1 MGNTLTF
8 KKEDDFEKALID
20 ELLRNNW
27 QEVLAYKDEKDLI
40 ENWKNIL
47 FENNNSIDRLDKY
60 PLTDT
65 EMDQILDQINNMK
78 SPCKLNGFINGKTIS
93 IKRDNPDDVM
103 HFGKEISLKIFDKYE
118 ISAGKSRYQI
128 VEQPR
133 FYRNSNIQ
141 KDRRGDLLLLING
154 MPLIHIEL
162 KASGV
167 NIGEAIDQI
176 NKYNQEGIFRGI
188 FSLIQIFVAMTP
200 EETIYFANNPDKNN
214 CFNSKFYFHW
224 ADVNNEPIND
234 WKTIAAQFL
243 SIPMA
248 HRLIGF
254 YTVAD
259 GGDNNL
265 KVLRSYQY
273 YAVNEIYKR
282 VSENKW
288 FSKNERGGYIWHTTG
303 SGKTMTSFKAAQLVA
318 DSKKADKVVFLMD
331 RIELGNQ
338 SLLEYRGF
346 AGECTEIQATENTDE
361 LITKLKSNDKK
372 DALIVTSIQKMN
384 LVKLESGIN
393 DEDIAIIRN
402 KRLVFIIDECHRST
416 FGEMLYTIKKTFPHA
431 LYFGFSGTP
440 IQEENKKDDSTTS
453 DIFGNELHRYP
464 ISDGIRD
471 KNVLGFN
478 IEYRHLFLDDDI
490 KNVLIKANCHVD
502 DPNDPSI
509 FKNPEKM
516 DKYYEIIR
524 GIGVYNESQLP
535 NSEFETIEIKKKI
548 IEDIYKSWICLSVNS
563 KFHAIL
569 ATNSIKEA
577 CDYYDLIQEY
587 NKNSNIKLQI
597 TCVFDDSDT
606 GSFGY
611 KKEEMM
617 IKMLEDY
624 KSMFNINF
632 TLSDWGRFKKDVALR
647 LAHKKPYENLS
658 KEKQLDLV
666 IVVDQMLTGFD
677 SKWVNTLYLDKVI
690 KNEMIVQA
698 FSRTNRLCDLDKPFG
713 NIRCYRR
720 PYLMEEN
727 VNQAFTI
734 YSGNKTSGVFVS
746 KLWNHLNDLNLKFK
760 EIKQIYLKN
769 DIKNFEKNPDSEE
782 DRQKITDLFNEFND
796 LIIAAKIQGYN
807 DDKAEQDTDHGT
819 VTMEFDK
826 EIYEILLQ
834 RYKELFVGTMGGS
847 SSKKIPFGLN
857 PSIAQS
863 TVSQIDFNYFN
874 TKFKKWYK
882 IYQIAKEGSE
892 VEKAL
897 AELKSSYL
905 KLSPEDQEIVDNII
919 LEIQTGKL
927 ILENEENLTDCIN
940 AKKQAKENDLIKKFC
955 NTFGYDEKLLRETLN
970 SHVTELNFNE
980 FGRRKKILNTLDFKK
995 AKEYFDK
1002 KDGVDTPTFKVTM
1015 KAEKLLDKFI
1025 LEGGCEF

>member
-8 KKEDDFEKALID
+8 KKEDDFEKALIG
-20 ELLRNNW
+20 ELLRNCW
-27 QEVLAYKDEKDLI
+27 EEVLTYKDEKDLL

-47 FENNNSIDRLDKY
+47 FENNNTIDRLDKY

-93 IKRDNPDDVM
+93 IKRDNPDDKM
-103 HFGKEISLKIFDKYE
+103 HFGKEISLKIFDKNE
-118 ISAGKSRYQI
+118 ISGKSRYQI

-167 NIGEAIDQI
+167 NIGEALDQI

-214 CFNSKFYFHW
+214 CFNNKFYFHW
-224 ADVNNEPIND
+224 EDFYNNPIND
-234 WKTIAAQFL
+234 WRTIAKEFL

-273 YAVNEIYKR
+273 FAVNQIYER
-282 VSENKW
+282 VKQNKW
-288 FSKNERGGYIWHTTG
+288 FDKNERGGYIWHTTG
-303 SGKTMTSFKAAQLVA
+303 SGKTMTSFKAAQLIA

-361 LITKLKSNDKK
+361 LKTKLKSNDKK

-384 LVKLESGIN
+384 LVKLETGIN
-393 DEDIAIIRN
+393 DEDIAIIKN

-453 DIFGNELHRYP
+453 DIFGNELHRYS

-478 IEYRHLFLDDDI
+478 VDYRHLFLDDDI
-490 KNVLIKANCHVD
+490 KKELIKANCHVG

-509 FKNPEKM
+509 FNDP
-516 DKYYEIIR
+516 DKKKTYYEIIN
-524 GIGVYNESQLP
+524 GIGIFIENQLP
-535 NSEFETIEIKKKI
+535 NSEFETIKMKKKI
-548 IEDIYKSWICLSVNS
+548 IEDIFQNWICLSVNF

-569 ATNSIKEA
+569 ATSSIKEA
-577 CDYYDLIQEY
+577 CDYYALIQEN
-587 NKNSNIKLQI
+587 NKNSDIKLKV

-606 GSFGY
+606 GSDGY

-624 KSMFNINF
+624 KKMFNINF
-632 TLSDWGRFKKDVALR
+632 TLSEWDRFKKDVALR
-647 LAHKKPYENLS
+647 LAHKKPYENLP

-666 IVVDQMLTGFD
+666 IVVDQLLTGFD

-727 VNQAFTI
+727 VKEAFTI

-746 KLWNHLNDLNLKFK
+746 KLWNNLNDLNLKFK

-769 DIKNFEKNPDSEE
+769 GISNFEKNPESDE
-782 DRQKITDLFNEFND
+782 DRQKIADLFNEFND

-807 DDKAEQDTDHGT
+807 DDKIEQETDHGK
-819 VTMEFDK
+819 VVMEFDK

-834 RYKELFVGTMGGS
+834 RYKELNNFIGS
-847 SSKKIPFGLN
+847 ENSSKKIPFGIN
-857 PSIAQS
+857 PSIVQS

-882 IYQIAKEGSE
+882 VFKAVKEGSE

-897 AELKSSYL
+897 ADLKSSYL
-905 KLSPEDQEIVDNII
+905 KLSPEDQEIVDDI
-919 LEIQTGKL
+919 LFEIQTGKL
-927 ILENEENLTDCIN
+927 VLENEENLTDCIN
-940 AKKQAKENDLIKKFC
+940 AKKQAKENDLIKRFC
-955 NTFGYDEKLLRETLN
+955 DTFGYDENLLREIIN
-970 SHVTELNFNE
+970 SHVTPSNFNE
-980 FGRRKKILNTLDFKK
+980 YGRRDRIRNTLDVKK

-1002 KDGVDTPTFKVTM
+1002 KDGVNTSIISVKI
-1015 KAEKLLDKFI
+1015 KSQNLLEKFI
-1025 LEGGCEF
+1025 FEGGCDF

>member
-27 QEVLAYKDEKDLI
+27 QEVLTYKDEKALI

-167 NIGEAIDQI
+167 NIGEALDQI

-303 SGKTMTSFKAAQLVA
+303 SGKTMTSFKSAQLVA

-361 LITKLKSNDKK
+361 LINKLKSNDKK

-384 LVKLESGIN
+384 LVKLEQGIN

-490 KNVLIKANCHVD
+490 KNVLIKVNCHVD
-502 DPNDPSI
+502 DPNDPTI
-509 FKNPEKM
+509 FKSPEKM
-516 DKYYEIIR
+516 EKYYEIIR
-524 GIGVYNESQLP
+524 GIGVYNENQLP

-548 IEDIYKSWICLSVNS
+548 IEDIYKSWICLSVNF

-587 NKNSNIKLQI
+587 NKNLNIKLKI

-647 LAHKKPYENLS
+647 LAHKKPYENLA

-727 VNQAFTI
+727 VKGAFTI
-734 YSGNKTSGVFVS
+734 YSGNKTNGVFVS

-769 DIKNFEKNPDSEE
+769 DIMNFEKNPESEE
-782 DRQKITDLFNEFND
+782 DRQKIADLFNEFND

-807 DDKAEQDTDHGT
+807 DDKVEQDTDHGP
-819 VTMEFDK
+819 VRMEFDK

-834 RYKELFVGTMGGS
+834 RYKELFVGTMSGN

-882 IYQIAKEGSE
+882 IYQITKEGSE

-897 AELKSSYL
+897 ADLKSSYL
-905 KLSPEDQEIVDNII
+905 KLTPEDQEIVDDII

-940 AKKQAKENDLIKKFC
+940 AKKQARENDLIKKFC
-955 NTFGYDEKLLRETLN
+955 NIFGYDESLLREILN
-970 SHVTELNFNE
+970 SHVTKTNINE
-980 FGRRKKILNTLDFKK
+980 FGRRDKIFETLNFKK

-1002 KDGVDTPTFKVTM
+1002 KDGVDTPIFKVRI
-1015 KAEKLLDKFI
+1015 KSQNLLEKFI

>member
-20 ELLRNNW
+20 ELLRNCW
-27 QEVLAYKDEKDLI
+27 QEVLTYKDEKDLL

-47 FENNNSIDRLDKY
+47 FENNNTIDRLDKF

-93 IKRDNPDDVM
+93 IKRDNPDDKM
-103 HFGKEISLKIFDKYE
+103 HFGKEISLKIFDKNE
-118 ISAGKSRYQI
+118 ISGGKSRYQI

-133 FYRNSNIQ
+133 FYRNKNIQ

-167 NIGEAIDQI
+167 NIGEALDQI

-214 CFNSKFYFHW
+214 CFNDKFYFHW
-224 ADVNNEPIND
+224 ADVYNEPIND
-234 WKTIAAQFL
+234 WKTIAKEFL

-273 YAVNEIYKR
+273 FAVNQIYKR
-282 VSENKW
+282 VTENKW
-288 FSKNERGGYIWHTTG
+288 FDKNERGGYIWHTTG
-303 SGKTMTSFKAAQLVA
+303 SGKTMTSFKAAQLIA
-318 DSKKADKVVFLMD
+318 DSKKADKVIFLMD

-361 LITKLKSNDKK
+361 LKTKLKSNDKK

-384 LVKLESGIN
+384 LVKLEPGIN
-393 DEDIAIIRN
+393 DEDIAIIRS

-453 DIFGNELHRYP
+453 DIFGNELHRYS

-478 IEYRHLFLDDDI
+478 VDYRHLFLDDDI
-490 KNVLIKANCHVD
+490 KKELIKANCHVED
-502 DPNDPSI
+502 SNDPSI
-509 FKNPEKM
+509 FNDP
-516 DKYYEIIR
+516 DKKKAYYEIVN
-524 GIGVYNESQLP
+524 GIGIFIENQLS
-535 NSEFETIEIKKKI
+535 NSEFETIKIKKKI
-548 IEDIYKSWICLSVNS
+548 IEDIFQNWICLSVNF

-569 ATNSIKEA
+569 ATSSIKEA
-577 CDYYDLIQEY
+577 CDYYRLIQEY
-587 NKNSNIKLQI
+587 NKNSNIKLKV

-606 GSFGY
+606 GSDGY
-611 KKEEMM
+611 QKEEMM

-624 KSMFNINF
+624 KKMFNVNF
-632 TLSDWGRFKKDVALR
+632 TLSEWGRFKKDVALR
-647 LAHKKPYENLS
+647 LAHKKPYENLP

-666 IVVDQMLTGFD
+666 IVVDQLLTGFD

-713 NIRCYRR
+713 NVRCYRR

-727 VNQAFTI
+727 VKEAFTI

-769 DIKNFEKNPDSEE
+769 NISHFEKNPESDE
-782 DRQKITDLFNEFND
+782 DRQKIADLFNEFND
-796 LIIAAKIQGYN
+796 LIIAAKIQGFN
-807 DDKAEQDTDHGT
+807 DDKIEQETDHG
-819 VTMEFDK
+819 VIVMEFDK

-834 RYKELFVGTMGGS
+834 RYKELNSFTGS
-847 SSKKIPFGLN
+847 GNSSKKIPFGIN
-857 PSIAQS
+857 PSIIQS

-882 IYQIAKEGSE
+882 IFKTVKEGSE

-897 AELKSSYL
+897 ADLKSSYL
-905 KLSPEDQEIVDNII
+905 KLSPEDQEIVDDI
-919 LEIQTGKL
+919 LFEIQTGKL
-927 ILENEENLTDCIN
+927 VLENEENLTDCIN
-940 AKKQAKENDLIKKFC
+940 AKKQAKENDLIKRFC
-955 NTFGYDEKLLRETLN
+955 DTFGYDEDLLREIIN
-970 SHVTELNFNE
+970 SHVTPSNFNE
-980 FGRRKKILNTLDFKK
+980 YGRRDKIYKTLNVEK

-1002 KDGVDTPTFKVTM
+1002 KDGINTPIFKVKM
-1015 KAEKLLDKFI
+1015 KSQNLLEKFI
-1025 LEGGCEF
+1025 FEGGCDF